1 MPRVNAL
8 QDLEGTD
15 DGILFSHL
23 KIAAKKKK
31 NIYIYIYQHNDTYM
45 ISMMYLPTLMLT
57 SIQHAVLW
65 KKGNSS
71 IVAIIKY
78 KV

>member
-8 QDLEGTD
+8 QDVEGTD
-15 DGILFSHL
+15 DGVLFSHS
-23 KIAAKKKK
+23 KTAAKK
-31 NIYIYIYQHNDTYM
+31 IYIYIYQHNDTYM

-65 KKGNSS
+65 KKGNPS